1 MMYEDELVH
10 QRRQNKTQSLRNPS
24 VIAKSEFPSLSPAM
38 VEGVNR
44 KISAA
49 SARSHTRRRANQ
61 NSSFKLP
68 SGIFGKVSLVFFVGI
83 LAWGYQTIRPPP
95 TKICG
100 SPGGPTITGPRIK
113 LRDGRYLAYKE
124 HGVPKHVAKHKIIF
138 LHGFGSCRHDPVV
151 DNHLSPV
158 LPGISK
164 QLGIYIV
171 SFDRPGYGESD
182 PHPSRTLKSLTL
194 DIEELADQLQLGSKF
209 YIIGVSLGGALT
221 WSCLKYIPH
230 RLAGVSLLTPVTNYW
245 WPGFPA
251 NLSTEAYSEMLPEDQ
266 WALRVAHYTPWLSY
280 WWNTQKWFPGSAVI
294 ANNPDLLSQQDKEI
308 VAKFDRK
315 LDFSGYAK
323 QQGDAESIHRD
334 LAIAFGKW
342 EFDPMD
348 LENPFPNSEVSVHLW
363 QGDEDLLVPVKLQRY
378 VAQRLPWIH
387 YHELPG
393 SGHMFPLR
401 HEMFDKTLRIMLTG
415 E

>member
-1 MMYEDELVH
+1 MVSQKMWPNIKSYISMLLVLLG
-10 QRRQNKTQSLRNPS
+10 TIPP
-24 VIAKSEFPSLSPAM
+24 VI
-38 VEGVNR
+38 
-44 KISAA
+44 I
-49 SARSHTRRRANQ
+49 
-61 NSSFKLP
+61 
-68 SGIFGKVSLVFFVGI
+68 IFGWFF
-83 LAWGYQTIRPPP
+83 Q
-95 TKICG
+95 
-100 SPGGPTITGPRIK
+100 
-113 LRDGRYLAYKE
+113 E
-124 HGVPKHVAKHKIIF
+124 F
-138 LHGFGSCRHDPVV
+138 
-151 DNHLSPV
+151 
-158 LPGISK
+158 SK
-164 QLGIYIV
+164 QLGVYIV

-194 DIEELADQLQLGSKF
+194 DIEELADQLRLGSKF
-209 YIIGVSLGGALT
+209 YVIGVSLGGELA

-230 RLAGVSLLTPVTNYW
+230 RLAGVSLLAPVTNYW

-251 NLSTEAYSEMLPEDQ
+251 NLSTEVYREMLPEDQ

-308 VAKFDRK
+308 VAK
-315 LDFSGYAK
+315 LDIKFEFSGYAK

-348 LENPFPNSEVSVHLW
+348 LENPFPNNEALVHLW

-378 VAQRLPWIH
+378 VVQRLPWIH
-387 YHELPG
+387 YHELSG
-393 SGHMFPLR
+393 SGHVFPLL
-401 HEMFDKTLRIMLTG
+401 EGMFEKTIKVMLTG